1 MKPNS
6 LRIRKQSSCYEHDSE
21 SDDSEDDSRSLREGK
36 FSSRMSASSHLRQKR
51 DDTSDDNS
59 GSSGSSDRARI
70 TRSNSRKATRQTQ
83 PRSSRFR
90 NHRVSEESDDDESE
104 SSITSSSNASSTMSN
119 SQSNIKANR
128 RTRSSRSSQRDDIDD
143 SSDDDH
149 ILTRRT
155 RSNARATVSRSN
167 SRRQTDSSSDDASSR
182 TGNFSGR
189 NNARITRSNKR
200 KLANI
205 RTTGQNKKRTGANVP
220 KPDTLNRR
228 RSSRGNSSL
237 SELAKH
243 IIVDKKRVVFITGAG
258 VSVAS
263 GVRPFRGSSGV
274 WTHIIWTT
282 ATREAFRKDPLKW
295 YNAFWVPMFLQ
306 TSLPPPDHN
315 RQRTQYED
323 GSSFEVPV
331 TALLHP
337 NPQPNAGHL
346 ALAELMN
353 DFSNIQ
359 MITQNVDG
367 LHPPSNRLIEAHG
380 RVGLYKC
387 LPTED
392 SDTDSDSDDD
402 DEREVHLGHRRKRRT
417 AQSMCPYQ
425 QAMSLTGEQLEPQ
438 TTRDALLRAS
448 DPTSPENMPSNSSR
462 DLSGR
467 TTPPSDAISS
477 ARKRRIVLDQAPK
490 CPSCGNCV
498 APQALLFDE
507 GYHNHDFY
515 QFRLM
520 EEWIAKAEVIVFVG
534 TSFAGVS
541 LTEVALEHAR
551 EKGLPVYNFNTRDFL
566 ESTFR
571 LNAEN
576 VSGPSE
582 ETLPQLLAAC
592 RDLKKSADELVKNA
606 SSRSITIPTQRPV
619 HAMAPVAS
627 IAGSPIRVQC
637 S

>member
-1 MKPNS
+1 M
-6 LRIRKQSSCYEHDSE
+6 
-21 SDDSEDDSRSLREGK
+21 
-36 FSSRMSASSHLRQKR
+36 
-51 DDTSDDNS
+51 
-59 GSSGSSDRARI
+59 
-70 TRSNSRKATRQTQ
+70 
-83 PRSSRFR
+83 
-90 NHRVSEESDDDESE
+90 
-104 SSITSSSNASSTMSN
+104 
-119 SQSNIKANR
+119 
-128 RTRSSRSSQRDDIDD
+128 
-143 SSDDDH
+143 
-149 ILTRRT
+149 
-155 RSNARATVSRSN
+155 
-167 SRRQTDSSSDDASSR
+167 
-182 TGNFSGR
+182 
-189 NNARITRSNKR
+189 
-200 KLANI
+200 
-205 RTTGQNKKRTGANVP
+205 
-220 KPDTLNRR
+220 
-228 RSSRGNSSL
+228 
-237 SELAKH
+237 
-243 IIVDKKRVVFITGAG
+243 FITGAG

-274 WTHIIWTT
+274 WTQVIWST

-315 RQRTQYED
+315 RQRTQYEEESNAD
-323 GSSFEVPV
+323 YEFPV
-331 TALLHP
+331 TALLRP
-337 NPQPNAGHL
+337 DPQPNAGHL
-346 ALAELMN
+346 ALVELMN
-353 DFSNIQ
+353 DYPNIQ

-367 LHPPSNRLIEAHG
+367 LHPPSSRLIEAHG

-417 AQSMCPYQ
+417 AASLCPYQ
-425 QAMSLTGEQLEPQ
+425 QAMSLTGTQLEPPA
-438 TTRDALLRAS
+438 TRDALLKAS
-448 DPTSPENMPSNSSR
+448 EPATSTIASSDASTGNAAATPTSEPCAP
-462 DLSGR
+462 L
-467 TTPPSDAISS
+467 PQ
-477 ARKRRIVLDQAPK
+477 KRILLEQAPK

-551 EKGLPVYNFNTRDFL
+551 EKELPVYNFNTRDFL

-582 ETLPQLLAAC
+582 ETLPQLLEAC
-592 RDLKKSADELVKNA
+592 RDLKESAANKKKKPPAQEDATAVPAPNFVTPSEGLPLPA
-606 SSRSITIPTQRPV
+606 TTSTSS
-619 HAMAPVAS
+619 VAS
-627 IAGSPIRVQC
+627 NNIAVSTAGSPIRVKC